1 MLKVLAEADGPLGK
15 LDLFKLLFLVDQEND
30 LPPEAAHE
38 FIPYQRG
45 PYSFTLAHD
54 IKSLEKA
61 GLVKQ
66 TVKRVEATE
75 AGEREAART
84 PALVSKMVEETVRR
98 HQGRDTTALVD
109 HVYATFPWFTVN
121 SKWTE
126 RRAVPRPVAEIAIYT
141 VGYEGVQV
149 DGLLNRLI
157 GVGVQTLIDV
167 RFNPVARRYG
177 FHRSTLSHLCP
188 KIGIEY
194 VHLPELGIPGAWRG
208 DLGSPESYRSLFGRY
223 EREVLPLREKTIE
236 DVLEIVASRPSA
248 LMCKEADPS
257 CCHRTTLARELAA
270 RSTLPVIDV
279 TPRPSDEE
287 VQPALL

>member
-1 MLKVLAEADGPLGK
+1 MLKALAESGGGLGK
-15 LDLFKLLFLVDQEND
+15 LDLFKLLFLADQEND
-30 LPPEAAHE
+30 LPREAAHE
-38 FIPYQRG
+38 FVPYQRG

-61 GLVKQ
+61 GLVTQ

-75 AGEREAART
+75 AGEREAARMAT
-84 PALVSKMVEETVRR
+84 TVSTMVEETVRR
-98 HQGRDTTALVD
+98 HRERDTSALVD
-109 HVYATFPWFTVN
+109 HVYETFPWFTVN
-121 SKWTE
+121 SKWAK
-126 RRAVPRPVAEIAIYT
+126 RRAMPRPVAEAAVYT
-141 VGYEGVQV
+141 VGYEGIQV

-157 GVGVQTLIDV
+157 EVGVQTLIDV

-177 FHRSTLSHLCP
+177 FHRSTLASLCP
-188 KIGIEY
+188 KVGIEY
-194 VHLPELGIPGAWRG
+194 LHLPELGIPGEWRG

-223 EREVLPLREKTIE
+223 KREVLPLREEAIE
-236 DVLEIVASRPSA
+236 CVLEIVASRPSA

-257 CCHRTTLARELAA
+257 CCHRTTLAHELAA
-270 RSTLPVIDV
+270 RSGLPVIDV